1 MKLKATLLKLEK
13 NTQGRDFVVGDLHG
27 HVTKL
32 HDQLAALNFNSAV
45 DRVIC
50 VGDLIDRGPESAE
63 ALNLLNEPWFFSVIG
78 NHEYLMINGMR
89 YKSSRHRMAWLNH
102 GGDWITQTSPALW
115 DDWFDAIEA
124 LPLAIEVEGRDGS
137 RYGIIHADY
146 PHSHWQEFGHLTP
159 ELLEKCIW
167 SRSQFQCQSR
177 HVVNGIDYLIHGHNV
192 NGGDL
197 QLGNRFYIER
207 GAYLGNDLVIKEL

>member
-27 HVTKL
+27 YITQL
-32 HDQLAALNFNSAV
+32 HDQLATLKFNPEK
-45 DRVIC
+45 DRLIC

-78 NHEYLMINGMR
+78 NHEYLMISSMR
-89 YKSSRHRMAWLNH
+89 YKNSRNKMVWLTH
-102 GGDWITQTSPALW
+102 GGDWIAQTSPTLW
-115 DDWFDAIEA
+115 EGWFDAIEA
-124 LPLAIEVEGRDGS
+124 LPLAIEVEGSDGS
-137 RYGIIHADY
+137 IYGIIHADY
-146 PHSHWQEFGHLTP
+146 PHSHWQEFEHLTP

-167 SRSQFQCQSR
+167 SRNQFQCQSH
-177 HVVNGIDYLIHGHNV
+177 HVVNGIDYLVHGHNV
-192 NGGDL
+192 NSGDL